1 MMQIMD
7 TNISQIDKLNE
18 YEWGYL
24 NGYCDVKL
32 IESIQKN
39 FNDFSSQIKVSDL
52 KIKFFFLIKKCF
64 I

>member
-39 FNDFSSQIKVSDL
+39 FNDFSSQIKVSDP
-52 KIKFFFLIKKCF
+52 KI
-64 I
+64 